1 MKTGSAAP
9 VDVTKE
15 LTFGEFTALLRPYFW
30 PKQTW
35 DRIRAISCFSFL
47 GISKVFDTLCRTAD
61 FESHSRLLQACG
73 ILAPIFLGQAV
84 DIIKDGERL
93 PWELLSVWAA
103 LVCSSSCN
111 SLVLCPRSS

>member
-1 MKTGSAAP
+1 MKAGAA
-9 VDVTKE
+9 DITKE
-15 LTFGEFTALLRPYFW
+15 LTFDEFTSLLRPYFW

-47 GISKVFDTLCRTAD
+47 GISKVGLHILPMRILNQ
-61 FESHSRLLQACG
+61 SHTVPCLQACG

-93 PWELLSVWAA
+93 PWELLSIWAA
-103 LVCSSSCN
+103 LVS
-111 SLVLCPRSS
+111 